1 MFFSPNREELRRY
14 YLNAWRKSREGL
26 PMEPVEHAIAE
37 VVAEHPE
44 YHAVLEKGEAILER
58 EYLPEQGEPNP
69 FLHMG
74 MHLAVREQVGT
85 NRPAGIRAV
94 FQKLLEAKGTRV
106 DAEHLMMEALAESM
120 WQAQR
125 YGREPDEQEYLRAL
139 KRLAKRIKRR
149 S

>member
-1 MFFSPNREELRRY
+1 MFFSPDREQLRRY
-14 YLNAWRKSREGL
+14 YLNAWRKYRDNL

-44 YHAVLEKGEAILER
+44 YHPMLEKGEAILER
-58 EYLPEQGEPNP
+58 EYLPEQGEANP

-74 MHLAVREQVGT
+74 MHLAIREQVGT

-94 FQKLLEAKGTRV
+94 YQKLLEAKGTRM
-106 DAEHLMMEALAESM
+106 DAEHVMMEALAESL

-125 YGREPDEQEYLRAL
+125 YGREPDEQEYLRTL
-139 KRLAKRIKRR
+139 KQTAKRIKRR
-149 S
+149 G